1 MAAPLGGP
9 SIGGYNPIGFMSF
22 DTPMSDTV
30 LAHVGD
36 LSTVPGA
43 DTFWY
48 LAFSYDGGDPRL
60 SGTLT
65 SISRQ
70 AVPEPATLLLLIS
83 GLIGMLAG
91 RKMLMWQ
98 RG

>member
-1 MAAPLGGP
+1 
-9 SIGGYNPIGFMSF
+9 MSF